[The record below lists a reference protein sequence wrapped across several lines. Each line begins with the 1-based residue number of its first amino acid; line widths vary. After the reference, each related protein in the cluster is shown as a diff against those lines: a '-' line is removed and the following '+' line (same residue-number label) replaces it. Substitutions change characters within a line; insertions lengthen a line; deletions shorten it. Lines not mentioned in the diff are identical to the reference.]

1 MRRSVV
7 VCAALAA
14 VVSIGALVSAQ
25 PRPGAVA
32 ASASSAAAKV
42 DAASDAAALTLPQCL
57 ELAAKNSHRRAA
69 AASSVEIAK
78 AQLGQASSANYP
90 SLNATLSATQMN
102 ASPNF
107 VFPAS
112 IQGVPASQ
120 FTTPPMTL
128 MLPAN
133 SFGPGVPPVN
143 VPMTIPGQTINVPAQ
158 MYQVPAQNVELF
170 DKTLLTLTLKAFYP
184 LYTGGLAS
192 SRQKQAKAGVEAAR
206 QEQRQ
211 TDLDV
216 AYDVK
221 RAYWGVVLTH
231 QLVTV
236 GRDALARMEATLE
249 ITENV
254 YKNGSGRVKK
264 TDYLRNKA
272 MVETIRTMVVELE
285 SQERMARAGLE
296 AAVEWS
302 GAAPITIAD
311 AELQYVPG
319 DCQPDSVV
327 SQALQFSPQLGRMQA
342 GVTAARAGI
351 GVARSGLLPKAGL
364 FADAH
369 RYGNS
374 YAYGL
379 MTTENKRGW
388 TVGVGFEVPLFDGF
402 RTLHEIKEAEAS
414 LLKLQQQDVLLHQAV
429 TLDAK
434 NSCSLVSKGAA
445 QFKASRDAHQA
456 ALENRDLNVRAY
468 QEDLVETK
476 DVIEAQLMEAMLAAQ
491 YYRTVY
497 DSLEA
502 QARLEMVT
510 GQGAATNKR

>member
-1 MRRSVV
+1 MRRSVI

-14 VVSIGALVSAQ
+14 MVGVGTLVSAQ
-25 PRPGAVA
+25 TRPGGVTS
-32 ASASSAAAKV
+32 SASSAAAKV
-42 DAASDAAALTLPQCL
+42 DAAPDAGTLTLQQCL
-57 ELAAKNSHRRAA
+57 DLAMKNSHRRAA

-78 AQLGQASSANYP
+78 AQQGQAASANYP
-90 SLNATLSATQMN
+90 SLNATFSATRMN
-102 ASPNF
+102 ANPNF

-120 FTTPPMTL
+120 FITPPMTL

-170 DKTLLTLTLKAFYP
+170 DKSLLTLTVKAFYP

-192 SRQKQAKAGVEAAR
+192 SRQRQAKAGVEAAR

-236 GRDALARMEATLE
+236 GHDALARMEATLE

-272 MVETIRTMVVELE
+272 MVETIRSMVAELE
-285 SQERMARAGLE
+285 NQERLAGFGLE
-296 AAVEWS
+296 AAVEWN
-302 GAAPITIAD
+302 GATPIKVADSELRYAPA
-311 AELQYVPG
+311 
-319 DCQPDSVV
+319 DCQADSAV

-342 GVTAARAGI
+342 GVAAARAGI
-351 GVARSGLLPKAGL
+351 GAARSGLLPKAGL

-374 YAYGL
+374 YSYGL

-388 TVGVGFEVPLFDGF
+388 SVGVGFEVPLFDGF
-402 RTLHEIKEAEAS
+402 RTLHEIREAEAS

-429 TLDAK
+429 TLDAR
-434 NSCSLVSKGAA
+434 NSCSQIAKGAA

-456 ALENRDLNVRAY
+456 AVENRDLNVRAY

-476 DVIEAQLMEAMLAAQ
+476 DVIEAQLMEALLAAQ

-497 DSLEA
+497 DSLDA

-510 GQGAATNKR
+510 GQGTANKR